1 MLLDSNMDIKLI
13 GKSSKL
19 GVHTCMC
26 SAMITKNNILCSDFG
41 LSNEEFIES
50 EHGPIHCN
58 TQCGSPAYAAPELLG
73 HKEYGKEVDIWS
85 M

>member
-1 MLLDSNMDIKLI
+1 MVI
-13 GKSSKL
+13 
-19 GVHTCMC
+19 
-26 SAMITKNNILCSDFG
+26 ADFG
-41 LSNEEFIES
+41 LSNEEYVEG
-50 EHGPIHCN
+50 ENGQLHCN

>member
-1 MLLDSNMDIKLI
+1 MLLDSNMDVKII
-13 GKSSKL
+13 GKSNKFCCLSTTIDL
-19 GVHTCMC
+19 STI
-26 SAMITKNNILCSDFG
+26 ADFG
-41 LSNEEFIES
+41 LSNEEYVEG
-50 EHGPIHCN
+50 ENGQLHCS

>member
-1 MLLDSNMDIKLI
+1 MFVVML
-13 GKSSKL
+13 
-19 GVHTCMC
+19 TCHV
-26 SAMITKNNILCSDFG
+26 ITTDFG
-41 LSNEEFIES
+41 LSNEEYIES
-50 EHGPIHCN
+50 VNGQIHCN

>member
-1 MLLDSNMDIKLI
+1 
-13 GKSSKL
+13 
-19 GVHTCMC
+19 MC
-26 SAMITKNNILCSDFG
+26 RLYSLADFG

-50 EHGPIHCN
+50 ERGQLHCN

-73 HKEYGKEVDIWS
+73 NKEYGKEVDIWS